1 MKKMS
6 VFRIDKN
13 TNYTVMS
20 NYHLRDKRLSY
31 KAKGLLSFMLSLP
44 DDWDY
49 SINGLVSISKE
60 SIRAIR
66 NILKELQENNYLVIN
81 KIKNEKGQFEYE
93 YLIYEK
99 PDIHF
104 VDMDK
109 PHMENDT
116 QINTNKQNT
125 NNKDKYDKQ
134 ENSLINA
141 LIDKEFL
148 DNRDLDVT
156 NYQKLLKEVLNKYNY
171 YDVARVCNYIID
183 KWKDNKGLDENK
195 ISIINKFSYFK
206 ISLINNLEKINN
218 IVELDY

>member
-1 MKKMS
+1 MS